1 MGVSVWAPR
10 GDFAREEWEAWLR
23 SRGFDGPFEPVL
35 APSRVSASGDGD
47 TEVLV
52 CAPWVRGDKFL
63 VPSQS
68 KRRLREAEEY
78 ELLTSDPAEWA

>member
-23 SRGFDGPFEPVL
+23 SRGFDGPFEPVP
-35 APSRVSASGDGD
+35 ASRVSAEHFRADLDQWEGLAS
-47 TEVLV
+47 
-52 CAPWVRGDKFL
+52 R
-63 VPSQS
+63 S
-68 KRRLREAEEY
+68 KRHLREAEEY